1 MLLMRTRLT
10 PPLTYVELIT
20 MEPPPMTVML
30 ASRVGKRSER
40 IVTPDSVRFCVL
52 TNNYVTRS

>member
-1 MLLMRTRLT
+1 MLLMLTRLT
-10 PPLTYVELIT
+10 PPLTCVELMV

-40 IVTPDSVRFCVL
+40 IVTPDSVRFWPSW
-52 TNNYVTRS
+52 T